1 MYKKI
6 KTLIILTFLLIC
18 FTYSFKYN
26 NYLVKDTITSINIF
40 IKNLFPSIF
49 FFYLITSLLINY
61 KLIDIINFLFNKLFK
76 LIFHIDKNSI
86 FIIIVSIFGG
96 TPSGPKYIMDFYNKD
111 LITKEVANYL
121 LTFTFFSNPIFL
133 LSVIGS
139 LYGINISKIVML
151 TTYLSN
157 IIIGIILRPKETS
170 KETSNNIIE
179 KKFSIVL
186 EESIKN
192 IMNLS
197 ILILGTSIFFF
208 IISNIFTLNITNNYL
223 KIFIYGLC
231 DLTKGIINL
240 KKLNLNN
247 YNLCLYIIFF
257 ITTGSLSII
266 MQVKEIIKEK
276 LEFKYFLLGRI
287 LSLVLSIIILTC
299 YYTIFI
305 V

>member
-121 LTFTFFSNPIFL
+121 LTFAFFSNPIFL
-133 LSVIGS
+133 LSVVGS